1 MLHVLFSLM
10 GILLLVTG
18 LTRSSRTRDIDFVRK
33 LRTYTHPYAREIGI
47 ALLVLSVF
55 GIVHIGISLMRPTP
69 ILVWIVSCIRV
80 FLAMSMGLLLSKDT
94 VKQLP
99 NSWVQKPSTQYRLA
113 RFETRLTQSRN
124 SIASSSLIFGIF
136 AVLEG
141 LF

>member
-1 MLHVLFSLM
+1 M
-10 GILLLVTG
+10 
-18 LTRSSRTRDIDFVRK
+18 
-33 LRTYTHPYAREIGI
+33 GI

-55 GIVHIGISLMRPTP
+55 GVLQIGTSFMRPTP
-69 ILVWIVSCIRV
+69 ILVWVVSCIRV
-80 FLAMSMGLLLSKDT
+80 FLAISMGLLLSKDA

-99 NSWVQKPSTQYRLA
+99 NSWVQKPSTQNRIV

-124 SIASSSLIFGIF
+124 SIASTSLLFGIF